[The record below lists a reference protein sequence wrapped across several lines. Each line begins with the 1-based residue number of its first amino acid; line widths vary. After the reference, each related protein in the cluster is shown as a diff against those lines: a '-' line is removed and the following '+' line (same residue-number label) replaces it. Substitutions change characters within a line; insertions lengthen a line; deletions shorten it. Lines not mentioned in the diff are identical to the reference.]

1 MNTHQAGTIRDV
13 LDIARWAPSG
23 DNTQP
28 WQFQVQ
34 GPRHA
39 VVHGHDTRDH
49 CVYDL
54 DGWASQLSLGG
65 LLETAAIGA
74 SAHGWRMQATRR
86 PHLPDTTPTFD
97 LHFEPDAT
105 VSPDPLLSAVKTR
118 SVQRRPY
125 TTRPLSPQDK
135 ATLQVS
141 GGPGFDVRWVEG
153 GSQRRQFAMLLFHS
167 AKLRLITPEAYRVH
181 HAVIE
186 WGAQF
191 SHDRV
196 PDQALGVPK
205 PMLAMMKTAMH
216 SWKRVQFFNRYLAGT
231 WLPRIQMDFWPAVT
245 CAAHFM
251 LVARQPA
258 RTLDDVISHGRA
270 LQRFWLT
277 STHLGLS
284 LQPSMTPLIFARY
297 AHQGRQ
303 FSTVPGTLET
313 ARKLSQVLARHMGD
327 DAAAA
332 GVFVGRIGYGPRVD
346 ARSLRKGLDELQ
358 AYNSP

>member
-1 MNTHQAGTIRDV
+1 MNTHPADRLQDV
-13 LDIARWAPSG
+13 LDTARWAPSG

-28 WQFQVQ
+28 WRFEVA
-34 GPRHA
+34 GERHA

-65 LLETAAIGA
+65 LLETASIGA
-74 SAHGWRMQATRR
+74 SAHGWRMQARRR
-86 PHLPDTTPTFD
+86 PGLPDTTPTFD

-105 VSPDPLLSAVKTR
+105 VHTDPLLGAVKTR

-125 TTRPLSPQDK
+125 TTRPLSAQDK
-135 ATLQVS
+135 AMLGAS
-141 GGPGFDVRWVEG
+141 GGPGFEVRWVEG
-153 GSQRRQFAMLLFHS
+153 GAQRRRFATLLFHS
-167 AKLRLITPEAYRVH
+167 ARLRLITPEAYRVH
-181 HAVIE
+181 HGVIE
-186 WGAQF
+186 WGTQF

-196 PDQALGVPK
+196 PDQALGVAK

-216 SWKRVQFFNRYLAGT
+216 SWERVQFFNRYLAGT
-231 WLPRIQMDFWPAVT
+231 WLPRLQMDYWPAVA

-258 RTLDDVISHGRA
+258 RSLDDVVSHGRA

-297 AHQGRQ
+297 ALAGRQ
-303 FSTVPGTLET
+303 FSSVPGTLET
-313 ARKLSQVLARHMGD
+313 ARKLSRELARHMGD

-332 GVFVGRIGYGPRVD
+332 GVFVGRIGHGPAVH
-346 ARSLRKGLDELQ
+346 ARSLRRSLDDLHAQ
-358 AYNSP
+358 SRH

>member
-1 MNTHQAGTIRDV
+1 MNTPQAGTLNDI
-13 LDIARWAPSG
+13 LDWARWAPSG

-28 WQFQVQ
+28 WRFEVL

-39 VVHGHDTRDH
+39 VVHGLDTRDH

-74 SAHGWRMQATRR
+74 SAHGWRMQASRR
-86 PHLPDTTPTFD
+86 QGLPDTTPTFD
-97 LHFEPDAT
+97 LVFEPDAA
-105 VSPDPLLSAVKTR
+105 VQPNALLPVVKTR

-125 TTRPLSPQDK
+125 SMRPLSREEK
-135 ATLQVS
+135 SALQTSV
-141 GGPGFDVRWVEG
+141 GTGFEVRWLEG
-153 GSQRRQFAMLLFHS
+153 TSQRRQFATLLFRS
-167 AKLRLITPEAYRVH
+167 ARLRLITPEAYRVH
-181 HAVIE
+181 HGVIE

-216 SWKRVQFFNRYLAGT
+216 SWERVQFFNRYLAGT
-231 WLPRIQMDFWPAVT
+231 WLPRIQMDFWPAVA

-258 RTLDDVISHGRA
+258 RNLDDVVDHGRA

-277 STHLGLS
+277 STQLGLA
-284 LQPSMTPLIFARY
+284 LQPEMTPLIFARY
-297 AHQGRQ
+297 AREGRQ
-303 FSTVPGTLET
+303 FSSVPGTLET
-313 ARKLSQVLARHMGD
+313 ARQLAQGLARQMGD

-332 GVFVGRIGYGPRVD
+332 GVFVGRIGQGPAVD
-346 ARSLRKGLDELQ
+346 ARSLRKDLNQLR
-358 AYNSP
+358 AATPL